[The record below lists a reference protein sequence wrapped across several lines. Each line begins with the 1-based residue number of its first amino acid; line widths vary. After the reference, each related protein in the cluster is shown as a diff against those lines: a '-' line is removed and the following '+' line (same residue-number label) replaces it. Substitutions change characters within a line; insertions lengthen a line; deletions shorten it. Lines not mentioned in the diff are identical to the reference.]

1 MELMRLNKMISHNT
15 HYSRREADE
24 LIKTGQVKVDG
35 KVVQDFST
43 QVSFKNKIELNGKAL
58 FEKHGYSVIVYH
70 KQKGELVSKKDDRGR
85 KTIYD
90 TLPSKF
96 GHYLSVGRLDFAS
109 EGLLLLCDS
118 PSVVSALMHGDLER
132 VYYVKINGMV
142 TPAME
147 KAMQEGLSLE
157 DARKGGHAKSEIRA
171 MDFAPFLSYRIIK
184 NSPTFSTIK
193 VMINEGKNRELR
205 RFFGYFD
212 VDVVDLKR
220 VSYGK
225 IDLGMLKPGK
235 HRFFTGSEYSA
246 LRDYLEYMKKDNG
259 KEAKSAD
266 WDEEDDDQ

>member
-24 LIKTGQVKVDG
+24 LIKAGVVKVDG
-35 KVVQDFST
+35 QVVQDLST
-43 QVSFKNKIELNGKAL
+43 KVSFKNRIELEGKIL
-58 FEKHGYSVIVYH
+58 FEKHGYSVILYH

-90 TLPSKF
+90 TLPAQF
-96 GHYLSVGRLDFAS
+96 AHYLSVGRLDFAS
-109 EGLLLLCDS
+109 EGLLLLCDF

-132 VYYVKINGMV
+132 VYYVKINGMI

-147 KAMQEGLSLE
+147 KAMQEGLFLE
-157 DARKGGHAKSEIRA
+157 DARKGGHSHSEIHS
-171 MDFAPFLSYRIIK
+171 MDFAPFVAYRIIK
-184 NSPTFSTIK
+184 NNPTFSTLK
-193 VMINEGKNRELR
+193 VTINEGKNRELR

-225 IDLGMLKPGK
+225 IDLGMLRPGR
-235 HRFFTGSEYSA
+235 HRYFDGGEYTA
-246 LRDYLEYMKKDNG
+246 LRDYLEYIKRDGDKTPVV
-259 KEAKSAD
+259 EE
-266 WDEEDDDQ
+266 DEEDDDQ

>member
-24 LIKTGQVKVDG
+24 LIKAGHVKVDG
-35 KVVQDFST
+35 NVVQDLST

-96 GHYLSVGRLDFAS
+96 AHYLSVGRLDFAS

-132 VYYVKINGMV
+132 VYYVKINGLV
-142 TPAME
+142 SPAME

-157 DARKGGHAKSEIRA
+157 DARRGGHVKSEIHA
-171 MDFAPFLSYRIIK
+171 MDFAPFVNYRIIK

-193 VMINEGKNRELR
+193 VTINEGKNRELR

-235 HRFFTGSEYSA
+235 HRFFSASEYTA
-246 LRDYLEYMKKDNG
+246 LRDYLEYVKKEQGN
-259 KEAKSAD
+259 
-266 WDEEDDDQ
+266 DQ

>member
-15 HYSRREADE
+15 HFSRREADE
-24 LIKTGQVKVDG
+24 LIKAGNVKVDG
-35 KVVQDFST
+35 AVVQDLST
-43 QVSFKNKIELNGKAL
+43 QVSFKNKIELGGRAL
-58 FEKHGYSVIVYH
+58 FEKHGYSVIAYH

-85 KTIYD
+85 RTIYD
-90 TLPSKF
+90 TLPPQF

-132 VYYVKINGMV
+132 VYYVKINGMI

-147 KAMQEGLSLE
+147 KAMQEGLYLE
-157 DARKGGHAKSEIRA
+157 DARKGGHSHSEIHS

-235 HRFFTGSEYSA
+235 HRYFTGSEYSA
-246 LRDYLEYMKKDNG
+246 LRDYLEYMKKG
-259 KEAKSAD
+259 KEKVNEI
-266 WDEEDDDQ
+266 EEDDDQ

>member
-1 MELMRLNKMISHNT
+1 MEIMRLNKMISHNT

-24 LIKTGQVKVDG
+24 LIKQKLVKVDG
-35 KVVQDFST
+35 KVVEDLAT
-43 QVSFKNKIELNGKAL
+43 QVSFKNKIEINGKVL

-70 KQKGELVSKKDDRGR
+70 KQKGELVSKKDDRER

-109 EGLLLLCDS
+109 EGLLLLSDS
-118 PSVVSALMHGDLER
+118 PEVVSALMHSDLER

-142 TPAME
+142 TQAME
-147 KAMQEGLSLE
+147 KAMQEGLTLD
-157 DARKGGHAKSEIRA
+157 DARKGGHAKSEIHS
-171 MDFAPFLSYRIIK
+171 MEFAPFLSYRIIK

-235 HRFFTGSEYSA
+235 SRFFSASEYIA
-246 LRDYLEYMKKDNG
+246 LKDFLEYVKKEKGN
-259 KEAKSAD
+259 
-266 WDEEDDDQ
+266 DQ

>member
-24 LIKTGQVKVDG
+24 LIKAGHVKVDG
-35 KVVQDFST
+35 VVVTDLST
-43 QVSFKNKIELNGKAL
+43 QVSFKNKIELGGKAL

-85 KTIYD
+85 RTIYD
-90 TLPSKF
+90 TLPSQF

-132 VYYVKINGMV
+132 VYYVKINGMI

-147 KAMQEGLSLE
+147 KAMQEGLFLE
-157 DARKGGHAKSEIRA
+157 NARKGGHSHSEIRS
-171 MDFAPFLSYRIIK
+171 MDFAPFVSYRIIK
-184 NSPTFSTIK
+184 NNPTFSTIK
-193 VMINEGKNRELR
+193 VTINEGKNRELR

-235 HRFFTGSEYSA
+235 HRYFDGGEYAA
-246 LRDYLEYMKKDNG
+246 LRDYLEYIKRDGDKIQVVD
-259 KEAKSAD
+259 E
-266 WDEEDDDQ
+266 DEEDDDQ

>member
-24 LIKTGQVKVDG
+24 LIKSGAVKVDG
-35 KVVQDFST
+35 KVVEDLAT
-43 QVSFKNKIELNGKAL
+43 QVSFKNRIELNGKAL

-90 TLPSKF
+90 TLPSQF
-96 GHYLSVGRLDFAS
+96 AHYLSVGRLDFAS

-118 PSVVSALMHGDLER
+118 PAVVSALMHGDLER
-132 VYYVKINGMV
+132 VYYVKINGLI

-157 DARKGGHAKSEIRA
+157 DARKGGHAKSEIHA
-171 MDFAPFLSYRIIK
+171 MDFAPFVSYRIIK
-184 NSPTFSTIK
+184 NNPNFSTIK
-193 VMINEGKNRELR
+193 VTINEGKNRELR

-235 HRFFTGSEYSA
+235 HRYFNGSEYTA
-246 LRDYLEYMKKDNG
+246 LRDYLEYVKKEHE
-259 KEAKSAD
+259 KV
-266 WDEEDDDQ
+266 DEVDDQ